1 MALEPEEL
9 LSTKK
14 MIYKKISMLL
24 KRSPAVEGVWARF
37 RTDLSSFITGGAH
50 LGSTSTTGDECV
62 IDSEVAEIEESE
74 K

>member
-1 MALEPEEL
+1 
-9 LSTKK
+9 
-14 MIYKKISMLL
+14 MLL